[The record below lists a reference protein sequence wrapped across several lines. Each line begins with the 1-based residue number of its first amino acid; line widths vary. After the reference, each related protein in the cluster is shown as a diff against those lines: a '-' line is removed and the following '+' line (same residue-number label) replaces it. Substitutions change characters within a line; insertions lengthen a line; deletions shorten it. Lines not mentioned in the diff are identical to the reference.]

1 MAFQYQP
8 PTGALSGLSFEQQTT
23 SFLQE
28 LQDAMQTSNTQ
39 FTNKLNA
46 LQQQVDG
53 IDTGNFV
60 TLAGVQ
66 TVTGGKTFTSA
77 VQLREAAA
85 TNRLLMQLYNV
96 VKGTAPQSSTY
107 AMIIGHDSQ
116 GTAGANR
123 IGTVEVCADAL
134 GNHVSLNAYT
144 PVAGSSSADTL
155 VVHSP
160 YSGPAYATAPQTREE
175 PIDTEIVTWNKA
187 KALVSIPG
195 SELTEIQSNID
206 ASSED
211 QTYTNTNTET
221 SGFWYVGGHY
231 VGETAAVTI
240 KDNTNGIEQRL
251 PLPSAGA
258 AWASMLFPVAKG
270 HSITVTFTA
279 CDQGFVN
286 FISAVNSVGGVD
298 TGGGSGG
305 GDALLDGD
313 NTWTGNNTFENPVA
327 IGDSTAATQDWTLN
341 NAIGVIP
348 GDVKTVYQE
357 GISTTS
363 EEVIMIEE
371 TEFSAWWFIFGT
383 GSTSGNTNGY
393 LRIRNLTNSLSV
405 ILECP
410 ATWSEGT
417 CLFVPKGHKVEASF
431 GRITN
436 GSLSYVKAV
445 FASNTEISDGV
456 PGDTAL
462 TVHENVTASG
472 KKKFSC
478 AATPANGQFTLYG
491 SASTTN
497 GFLWIHDATNATD
510 SFTNLDAGY
519 TAGGTLHVAAGHEVS
534 FELQNVTNAK
544 ILWTPD
550 KGQPD
555 TAPGVSETS

>member
-53 IDTGNFV
+53 IDTKNFV

-107 AMIIGHDSQ
+107 AMLIGHDSQ
-116 GTAGANR
+116 GTASANR
-123 IGTVEVCADAL
+123 IGTVEVRSDAL
-134 GNHVSLNAYT
+134 GNHVSLNAYA

-160 YSGPAYATAPQTREE
+160 YSGPAYATAPQTRDE

-195 SELTEIQSNID
+195 SEMTEIQSNID

-258 AWASMLFPVAKG
+258 AWASMTLPVAKG

-279 CDQGFVN
+279 CNQGFVN
-286 FISAVNSVGGVD
+286 FISAVNSVGG
-298 TGGGSGG
+298 
-305 GDALLDGD
+305 
-313 NTWTGNNTFENPVA
+313 
-327 IGDSTAATQDWTLN
+327 
-341 NAIGVIP
+341 
-348 GDVKTVYQE
+348 
-357 GISTTS
+357 
-363 EEVIMIEE
+363 
-371 TEFSAWWFIFGT
+371 
-383 GSTSGNTNGY
+383 
-393 LRIRNLTNSLSV
+393 
-405 ILECP
+405 
-410 ATWSEGT
+410 
-417 CLFVPKGHKVEASF
+417 
-431 GRITN
+431 
-436 GSLSYVKAV
+436 
-445 FASNTEISDGV
+445 
-456 PGDTAL
+456 
-462 TVHENVTASG
+462 
-472 KKKFSC
+472 
-478 AATPANGQFTLYG
+478 
-491 SASTTN
+491 
-497 GFLWIHDATNATD
+497 
-510 SFTNLDAGY
+510 
-519 TAGGTLHVAAGHEVS
+519 
-534 FELQNVTNAK
+534 
-544 ILWTPD
+544 
-550 KGQPD
+550 
-555 TAPGVSETS
+555 

>member
-96 VKGTAPQSSTY
+96 VKGTAPQSSTC

-123 IGTVEVCADAL
+123 IGTVEVRADAL

-195 SELTEIQSNID
+195 
-206 ASSED
+206 
-211 QTYTNTNTET
+211 
-221 SGFWYVGGHY
+221 
-231 VGETAAVTI
+231 
-240 KDNTNGIEQRL
+240 
-251 PLPSAGA
+251 
-258 AWASMLFPVAKG
+258 
-270 HSITVTFTA
+270 
-279 CDQGFVN
+279 
-286 FISAVNSVGGVD
+286 
-298 TGGGSGG
+298 
-305 GDALLDGD
+305 
-313 NTWTGNNTFENPVA
+313 
-327 IGDSTAATQDWTLN
+327 
-341 NAIGVIP
+341 
-348 GDVKTVYQE
+348 
-357 GISTTS
+357 
-363 EEVIMIEE
+363 
-371 TEFSAWWFIFGT
+371 
-383 GSTSGNTNGY
+383 
-393 LRIRNLTNSLSV
+393 IR
-405 ILECP
+405 P
-410 ATWSEGT
+410 
-417 CLFVPKGHKVEASF
+417 
-431 GRITN
+431 
-436 GSLSYVKAV
+436 
-445 FASNTEISDGV
+445 
-456 PGDTAL
+456 
-462 TVHENVTASG
+462 
-472 KKKFSC
+472 
-478 AATPANGQFTLYG
+478 
-491 SASTTN
+491 
-497 GFLWIHDATNATD
+497 
-510 SFTNLDAGY
+510 
-519 TAGGTLHVAAGHEVS
+519 
-534 FELQNVTNAK
+534 
-544 ILWTPD
+544 
-550 KGQPD
+550 
-555 TAPGVSETS
+555 

>member
-107 AMIIGHDSQ
+107 AMLIGHDSQ

-123 IGTVEVCADAL
+123 IGTVEVRSDAL
-134 GNHVSLNAYT
+134 GNHVSLNAYE

-195 SELTEIQSNID
+195 SEMTEIQSNID

-258 AWASMLFPVAKG
+258 AWASMTLPVAKG

-279 CDQGFVN
+279 CNQGFVN
-286 FISAVNSVGGVD
+286 FISAVNSVGGRYRRRFRWRW
-298 TGGGSGG
+298 GC
-305 GDALLDGD
+305 
-313 NTWTGNNTFENPVA
+313 VA
-327 IGDSTAATQDWTLN
+327 
-341 NAIGVIP
+341 
-348 GDVKTVYQE
+348 
-357 GISTTS
+357 
-363 EEVIMIEE
+363 
-371 TEFSAWWFIFGT
+371 
-383 GSTSGNTNGY
+383 
-393 LRIRNLTNSLSV
+393 
-405 ILECP
+405 
-410 ATWSEGT
+410 
-417 CLFVPKGHKVEASF
+417 
-431 GRITN
+431 
-436 GSLSYVKAV
+436 
-445 FASNTEISDGV
+445 
-456 PGDTAL
+456 
-462 TVHENVTASG
+462 
-472 KKKFSC
+472 
-478 AATPANGQFTLYG
+478 
-491 SASTTN
+491 
-497 GFLWIHDATNATD
+497 
-510 SFTNLDAGY
+510 
-519 TAGGTLHVAAGHEVS
+519 
-534 FELQNVTNAK
+534 
-544 ILWTPD
+544 
-550 KGQPD
+550 
-555 TAPGVSETS
+555 